1 MTIAIE
7 RAPIRWRHAV
17 VRLGPFAG
25 SILRPGMWPSERA
38 FFKGSRARLTRFL
51 KCRGV

>member
-1 MTIAIE
+1 
-7 RAPIRWRHAV
+7 V